1 MEFILISDNKIK
13 IMLTEEDLQE
23 FEIAADELDYANTD
37 TKRMFWDILSRAKR
51 SVGFDTD
58 GHRVLVQLYPS
69 RCGGCEMFVTRLSC
83 LSDTEKGEQD
93 ERAEI
98 ESVINQLPPKK
109 NFKKEHKEGRIGAF
123 AFESIGNLISVCR
136 RLVNM
141 GYDGE
146 SDAYVGDD
154 KRSYL
159 FLSDIEPCAYLP
171 LDEFSFISEYGTTEN
186 EEATRSYVSEHA
198 KEICKSRAVEELAR
212 F

>member
-1 MEFILISDNKIK
+1 MEIIMISDSKIK
-13 IMLTEEDLQE
+13 VMLSADDLKS
-23 FEIAADELDYANTD
+23 FDLDTSSLDYSNTE
-37 TKRMFWDILSRAKR
+37 TKRMFWEILGRAKR
-51 SVGFDTD
+51 SIGFDTD

-83 LSDTEKGEQD
+83 LYDSEKGEQS
-93 ERAEI
+93 ELPEI
-98 ESVINQLPPKK
+98 EPVINQLPPKK
-109 NFKKEHKEGRIGAF
+109 IKKERNDGRVGAF
-123 AFESIGNLISVCR
+123 AFENISNLINVCR

-146 SDAYVGDD
+146 SDAYVGED

-159 FLSDIEPCAYLP
+159 FLSDLEPCAYLP
-171 LDEFSFISEYGTTEN
+171 LDEFSFISEYGTAEN

-198 KEICKSRAVEELAR
+198 KEICKTNAVEELAR

>member
-1 MEFILISDNKIK
+1 MEIIMISDSKIK
-13 IMLTEEDLQE
+13 VMLSADDLKG
-23 FEIAADELDYANTD
+23 FDLNTASLDYSNTE

-51 SVGFDTD
+51 SIGFDTD

-69 RCGGCEMFVTRLSC
+69 RCGGCEMFVTRLSSLC
-83 LSDTEKGEQD
+83 DLEKGEQSD
-93 ERAEI
+93 RTEI
-98 ESVINQLPPKK
+98 EPVINHLPPKK
-109 NFKKEHKEGRIGAF
+109 NLKRERSEGHVGAF
-123 AFESIGNLISVCR
+123 AFENIENMISVCR
-136 RLVNM
+136 RLANM

-146 SDAYVGDD
+146 SDAYVDEN

-159 FLSDIEPCAYLP
+159 FLSDLEPCAYLP
-171 LDEFSFISEYGTTEN
+171 LDEFSFISEYGTAEN

>member
-1 MEFILISDNKIK
+1 MEIIMISDSKIK
-13 IMLTEEDLQE
+13 VMLSADDLKG
-23 FEIAADELDYANTD
+23 FDLDTASLDYSNTE

-83 LSDTEKGEQD
+83 LSCTEKGEQN

-98 ESVINQLPPKK
+98 EPVINQLPPQKS
-109 NFKKEHKEGRIGAF
+109 FKKEHKEGRVGAF
-123 AFESIGNLISVCR
+123 AFESIGNLINVCR

-171 LDEFSFISEYGTTEN
+171 LDEFSFISEYGTEEN

-198 KEICKSRAVEELAR
+198 KEICKNRAVEELAR

>member
-1 MEFILISDNKIK
+1 MISDSKLK
-13 IMLTEEDLQE
+13 VMLSADDLKDFDLDTES
-23 FEIAADELDYANTD
+23 LDYSNTE

-83 LSDTEKGEQD
+83 LCKNDKSDND
-93 ERAEI
+93 ERPRI
-98 ESVINQLPPKK
+98 EPVINHLPPKK
-109 NFKKEHKEGRIGAF
+109 TVRHEHSEGRSGVF
-123 AFESIGNLISVCR
+123 AFDCIENLLNVCR
-136 RLVNM
+136 RLVNI

-146 SDAYVGDD
+146 SDAYIGED

-159 FLSDIEPCAYLP
+159 FLSDLDPCGYLP
-171 LDEFSFISEYGTTEN
+171 LDEFSFITEYGTEEN
-186 EEATRSYVSEHA
+186 EEAIRSYVGEHA
-198 KEICKSRAVEELAR
+198 KEICTRRAVEQLSR